1 MLRNKNGITLI
12 ALVVTIV
19 VLLILA
25 GVSINLVLDNNGIIE
40 KSKDAKIRTRA
51 SQVEDEIGLWKQSNF
66 IKKESNQA
74 QESADTVLA
83 SLISRKLLTED
94 EIDREQELI
103 TIKKKDGSIVKE
115 ISYMLTPK
123 EGVAMLDNVVYATL
137 QNAVDKVLENNQEK
151 TIFLL
156 KDISENVYIS
166 SNKNIVLNL
175 ENHNISNNLNNK
187 PIMDVEGKITVNNG
201 NITGENLN
209 GNPVFKVNKDAE
221 LNIVSANIEGNN
233 CNWETVELYGILN
246 IESGK
251 ISSEKSNVICTY
263 NGYGA
268 SIKMSDNVEII
279 GANTAYSAVSLASGN
294 NMTIE
299 GGKINSQN
307 SNAISNGGKLVINGG
322 TITGIERSV
331 IVNSGTFIMNG
342 GNIEFNSNTGNGT
355 AGTYINAIYN
365 TGNIEINSGIIMSNK
380 EAISIKSG
388 TVNVNG
394 GKIEGKSET
403 IEMYGGTLNINGGHI
418 ISSVYSGYGSTA
430 LYSYSSVINFYN
442 GTIETINQLYIGKKA
457 IFNHYGGEIIKSS
470 SIGTV
475 FSVDGTYND
484 YREN

>member
-1 MLRNKNGITLI
+1 MLKNKKGITLI

-25 GVSINLVLDNNGIIE
+25 GVSISLVLDNNGIIG
-40 KSKDAKIRTRA
+40 KSKDARLETRA
-51 SQVEDEIGLWKQSNF
+51 LQVEDEIGLWKQSNF

-115 ISYMLTPK
+115 ISYMLIPK
-123 EGVAMLDNVVYATL
+123 EGVAMLDNVVYSTL
-137 QNAVDKVLENNQEK
+137 QSAVDKVLENNQEK

-156 KDISENVYIS
+156 KDVSENVYIS
-166 SNKNIVLNL
+166 NNKNIMLNL

-187 PIMDVEGKITVNNG
+187 PIMEVEGKITINNG
-201 NITGENLN
+201 KIIGENLD
-209 GNPVFKVNKDAE
+209 GKSVLKVNKGAE
-221 LNIVSANIEGNN
+221 LNIANANIEGND
-233 CNWETVELYGILN
+233 CNWETIELYGILN

-251 ISSEKSNVICTY
+251 LSSENSNVICTY
-263 NGYGA
+263 AGYGA

-279 GANTAYSAVSLASGN
+279 GSSDTYPSVILESSNS
-294 NMTIE
+294 MTIE

-322 TITGIERSV
+322 TITGIQNSV
-331 IVNSGTFIMNG
+331 VVNSGTFIMNG
-342 GNIEFNSNTGNGT
+342 GNIEFNSNTSNGT
-355 AGTYINAIYN
+355 SGTYINAIYN

-380 EAISIKSG
+380 EAISIRSG

-394 GKIEGKSET
+394 GKIEGKSKT
-403 IEMYGGTLNINGGHI
+403 IEMNGGTLNINGGHI
-418 ISSVYSGYGSTA
+418 ISSVYSGYQSTA
-430 LYSYSSVINFYN
+430 LSSYSSVINFYS
-442 GTIETINQLYIGKKA
+442 GTIETIDQLYIGAKA
-457 IFNHYGGEIIKSS
+457 IFNYYGGEIIKSS
-470 SIGTV
+470 PIGTV
-475 FSVDGTYND
+475 FSVNGTYND